1 MADVGRSDN
10 AGSLGCQ
17 SLVHWRCARTCYAS
31 EVSVECL
38 CCTSFDPMDVEV
50 YDQRRAAEK
59 ATMLR
64 RPWPPLYRQ
73 PFQHRP
79 RFCIRAPD
87 PPADWREYSH
97 TNKGRDYYFM
107 APRYRNVMPPPP
119 PPRHMLVVEPRHR
132 RATHSHVQC
141 PCLQASRSRSLDD
154 VPSEVNSEWE
164 EDGANDGPWSVTRPL
179 LQLGCNNKENHRL
192 QRRSMENLLEPST
205 PWRKQSNQVPLCSL
219 WSGKVLLALASTVIL
234 DAESRG
240 THDRILL
247 SHDSGSHVD

>member
-1 MADVGRSDN
+1 
-10 AGSLGCQ
+10 
-17 SLVHWRCARTCYAS
+17 
-31 EVSVECL
+31 VECL
-38 CCTSFDPMDVEV
+38 CCANSDLMDIDV

-79 RFCIRAPD
+79 RFCVPAPD
-87 PPADWREYSH
+87 PPADWRDYSH

-107 APRYRNVMPPPP
+107 APMYRNVMPPPP
-119 PPRHMLVVEPRHR
+119 PPRHVLLVEPRHR
-132 RATHSHVQC
+132 RVTHSHVQC

-164 EDGANDGPWSVTRPL
+164 EDGANEGPWSVTRPL
-179 LQLGCNNKENHRL
+179 QQQLGCNNKENHRL
-192 QRRSMENLLEPST
+192 QRRSMENLLESST

-219 WSGKVLLALASTVIL
+219 SVG
-234 DAESRG
+234 
-240 THDRILL
+240 
-247 SHDSGSHVD
+247 